1 MASLMDR
8 KRPRSSSPAPP
19 RRYVRRPPPAEAGP
33 SRAKRTMADIADNQ
47 EVFLRVLAFLDA
59 RDLVSVQGVSRYWAM
74 MSLDPQVSGDAI
86 V

>member
-1 MASLMDR
+1 
-8 KRPRSSSPAPP
+8 
-19 RRYVRRPPPAEAGP
+19 
-33 SRAKRTMADIADNQ
+33 MADIADNQ